1 MPVLSGMKRASSML
15 KRIGILEVNRMSPV
29 NYAALERWRR
39 RVLQRRRDSAALE
52 GKIYGQRRGVK
63 LPRLTLDSAS
73 KFSKSNFTHLPHAPL
88 ATIPSLSFPALEKPD
103 PTATFSPRLLSPRPD
118 LCPCTRR

>member
-15 KRIGILEVNRMSPV
+15 KHIGILEVNRMGPV

-63 LPRLTLDSAS
+63 LPRFTLDSAS
-73 KFSKSNFTHLPHAPL
+73 KFSKSNLPHAPL
-88 ATIPSLSFPALEKPD
+88 ATIPSLSFLALEKPD
-103 PTATFSPRLLSPRPD
+103 NLQPAPPIPTPRP
-118 LCPCTRR
+118 LPSHKR